1 MYFSARGES
10 TIFQMSGLIL
20 VTRFCSSYQ
29 NFLLES
35 VWTLSFVKVVALQP
49 CSYLWGHGRPCRTR
63 MDTNGHEWTRAKKR
77 KKSSQIMSVRA
88 RSCLRTRLPGS
99 RVHCLPV
106 SLSQSRTDTNG
117 HERTRTDTNGHKR
130 TLTDTNGL
138 KRTRTDTN
146 RLVHT
151 KVKLLMYDY
160 IWLCMMMYDDMWWR
174 KMMCDDVWCCMML
187 YNETEK

>member
-117 HERTRTDTNGHKR
+117 HERTRTDADGHERTQTDINGHER
-130 TLTDTNGL
+130 TQTDSNGHEQTGTH
-138 KRTRTDTN
+138 KSEAID
-146 RLVHT
+146 V
-151 KVKLLMYDY
+151 
-160 IWLCMMMYDDMWWR
+160 WLYLIMYDDVWWYV
-174 KMMCDDVWCCMML
+174 M
-187 YNETEK
+187 T